1 VSTADHC
8 QGRKWAKERTQEA
21 NLGSYLPCAVQGRG
35 TEPGVGG
42 PGHFS
47 KTSGLRFWFLLPLME
62 AMLGHPTPE
71 TVSQDRRNLPAN
83 HQLHRIQSEHEQ
95 QEDQSNCN
103 VEW

>member
-1 VSTADHC
+1 
-8 QGRKWAKERTQEA
+8 
-21 NLGSYLPCAVQGRG
+21 
-35 TEPGVGG
+35 
-42 PGHFS
+42 
-47 KTSGLRFWFLLPLME
+47 ME